1 MRRALATLL
10 GALALTGVLSVP
22 AHADGNEPGVG
33 GVLGDPLK
41 VASDIG
47 PLHVGRLPL
56 LNRD

>member
-1 MRRALATLL
+1 MRRAVATLL

-22 AHADGNEPGVG
+22 AHADGNDPEIG
-33 GVLGDPLK
+33 GFLGDPVK

-56 LNRD
+56 LNRN

>member
-1 MRRALATLL
+1 MRRALAALL
-10 GALALTGVLSVP
+10 GALALAGALSAP
-22 AHADGNEPGVG
+22 AHADGTGPSVT

-56 LNRD
+56 LNRN

>member
-22 AHADGNEPGVG
+22 AHADGNDPGVG
-33 GVLGDPLK
+33 GFLGNPLK

-56 LNRD
+56 LG